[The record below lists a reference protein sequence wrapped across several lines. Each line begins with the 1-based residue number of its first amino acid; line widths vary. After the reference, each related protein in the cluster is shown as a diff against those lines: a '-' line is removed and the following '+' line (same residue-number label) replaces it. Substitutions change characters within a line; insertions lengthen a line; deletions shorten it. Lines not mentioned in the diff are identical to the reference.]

1 MSAANRAESA
11 ARADSSISSCVCK
24 SLNRWSS
31 AIRPRVRAG
40 PETTLPAPA
49 VLLVVGLTVSR
60 TVDTGKG
67 ALVPRGYFAN
77 IVGGCARVLTCG
89 LGSPVPDVDELSA
102 IREGCRGL
110 FCRLVPV
117 VGDLRG

>member
-49 VLLVVGLTVSR
+49 VLLVVGLTVPR
-60 TVDTGKG
+60 TVD
-67 ALVPRGYFAN
+67 A
-77 IVGGCARVLTCG
+77 GGCARVLTCG

-102 IREGCRGL
+102 VREGCRGL
-110 FCRLVPV
+110 VGRLIPMA
-117 VGDLRG
+117 GNLRG